1 MLKLTGFCPEL
12 ILFSVTADMNQFT
25 IKDIENLCGIK
36 AHTLRIWE
44 QRYKLFIPKRKES
57 RHRTYDS
64 EDLKEL
70 LRISFLYHNGYK
82 ISRIAK
88 LSSAQIQQEVAS
100 IKPQSCNY
108 EIFVHQLIEA
118 SILLDEENFEQ
129 VLNGLLLR
137 IGLEKCIINVFY
149 PFLQRIGLLWMTNH
163 VIPAQEH
170 FSSNIIR
177 QKIICAID
185 SLEESTNRKYN
196 IVVFSPTGELHEIP
210 LLFVNYLLKK
220 QGLSTTYFGI
230 NVSVETLIYYAQHH
244 TVSHFYAHLIT
255 KIASLETDDYVSS
268 LCSNFP
274 HKQIIISGPA
284 SNCVQKKFPNL
295 LHLHSFDEVG
305 IFIQSLSWL

>member
-1 MLKLTGFCPEL
+1 
-12 ILFSVTADMNQFT
+12 MNQFT

-44 QRYKLFIPKRKES
+44 ERYKFFIPKRKES

-82 ISRIAK
+82 ISRIAQ
-88 LSSAQIQQEVAS
+88 LSPAQIQQEVAS

-108 EIFVHQLIEA
+108 EIFIHQLIEA
-118 SILLDEENFEQ
+118 SILLDKENFEQ

-137 IGLEKCIINVFY
+137 IGLEKCILHVFY

-177 QKIICAID
+177 QKIICGID
-185 SLEESTNRKYN
+185 GLEETKNRKYN
-196 IVVFSPTGELHEIP
+196 IVVFSTIGELHEIP
-210 LLFVNYLLKK
+210 LLFVNYLLRK
-220 QGLSTTYFGI
+220 QGLRTTYFGI

-244 TVSHFYAHLIT
+244 TVSHFYSHLIT
-255 KIASLETDDYVSS
+255 KIASLETDEYISS
-268 LCSNFP
+268 LCRNFP
-274 HKQIIISGPA
+274 DKQIIISGPA
-284 SNCVQKKFPNL
+284 CNGVQKKFPNL
-295 LHLHSFDEVG
+295 LHLKSFDEVG
-305 IFIQSLSWL
+305 IFIQSLSEPAQLI